1 MRIITGFLFLLN
13 VAFWVGFDAICWFF
27 TGGTFGW
34 TVLIGLI
41 IFLIAWGISIEA
53 TIAPLDYFMQS
64 EWGIFT
70 KKIKW
75 ANSTSLI
82 GMGIFTFICII
93 FDLLQMR
100 EFLNI
105 KIF

>member
-70 KKIKW
+70 KKSNGLIVPLSLEW
-75 ANSTSLI
+75 VFSRLYVSSLI
-82 GMGIFTFICII
+82 CF
-93 FDLLQMR
+93 R
-100 EFLNI
+100 
-105 KIF
+105 